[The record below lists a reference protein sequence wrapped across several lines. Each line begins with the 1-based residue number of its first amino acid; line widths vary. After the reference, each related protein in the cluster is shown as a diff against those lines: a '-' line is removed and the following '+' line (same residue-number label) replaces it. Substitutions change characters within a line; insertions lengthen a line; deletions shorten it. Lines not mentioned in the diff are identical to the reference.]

1 MSRGICLEW
10 VAGRVYCVVLAQDNL
25 WKMSTDSLLI
35 FTSSFHLPSPS
46 SFTSPWCKYVLL
58 HMLSITV
65 LTGSCFPSWSLQMYK
80 KQESWNQ
87 DVHYRP
93 WRRLLSFL
101 SGWWISERFVDLG
114 HFHFCLLD
122 PTNLGLIL
130 ILLKSMAKFP
140 LTSKEAAWALKYFKE
155 QF

>member
-101 SGWWISERFVDLG
+101 SGWWISERFVDFG